1 MKLGVCYYPEH
12 WPEALWAEDARR
24 MAALGIG
31 WVRIGE
37 FAWSRIE
44 PAPGHFDWGWLDRA
58 VETLA
63 AAGLKI
69 VMCTPTATPP
79 KWLVDAHPDMLAV
92 DAEGRLRGFGSRRH
106 YCFSSEA
113 YRVECARITEAVAG
127 RYGRHEAVGA
137 WQTDNEFGCH
147 DTTISY
153 STNAARAFRTWLAQ
167 RYQSVEALNRAWG
180 AVFWSQE
187 YRDFDEVEPP
197 NLTVTEAN
205 PSHRLDYNR
214 FASEAVA
221 SFNRLQVTIIRR
233 LSPGRDVTH
242 NFMGFYTEFDHFA
255 VGRDL
260 DLASWDSYPL
270 GFLEQFWFSADEKL
284 RYLRQGHPDISAF
297 HHDLYRG
304 VGRGRWW
311 VMEQQPGPVNWARY
325 NPAPLPGMVRS
336 WTWEAFAHGAEVVCY
351 FRWRQ
356 APFGQEQMHAG
367 LNRPDNVLDQ
377 GGLEAGEVAGE
388 LAGMGEIAP
397 CRRAPVALVFSY
409 EADWQFSIQPH
420 AAGFR
425 WLQLAFEMYAAL
437 RRLGLDV
444 DIVAPDA
451 DFTGYALVVAPSLPI
466 LEAATLAALEASG
479 AIVLF
484 GPRTGSR
491 TREGHIPENLPP
503 GPLQARLPLRVTRL
517 ESLRSGAGP
526 VVEHSGRSFA
536 GRLWREVL
544 ETDLPPLATFADGGV
559 AWTSRESWHY
569 LATWPE
575 TSLLDL
581 VIARVALEAHLPIEA
596 LEEGVRMR
604 RRGDLQFAFN
614 FAPES
619 RRTPAPAG
627 VRYLMGG
634 PELPPAGL
642 AAWRVGSP

>member
-12 WPEALWAEDARR
+12 WPEALWADDAAR
-24 MAALGIG
+24 MAAMGLS

-44 PAPGHFDWGWLDRA
+44 PEPGQFDWGWLDAA

-63 AAGLKI
+63 GAGLSI

-79 KWLVDAHPDMLAV
+79 KWLVDRHPEMLAV
-92 DAEGRLRGFGSRRH
+92 DADGRPRGFGSRRH

-113 YRVECARITEAVAG
+113 YRAECARITEAVTE
-127 RYGRHEAVGA
+127 RYGHHPAVGA

-153 STNAARAFRTWLAQ
+153 SANAARRFRTWLAQ
-167 RYQSVEALNRAWG
+167 RYQSVGALNRAWG

-214 FASEAVA
+214 FASDEVA
-221 SFNRLQVTIIRR
+221 SFNRLQVDIIRR
-233 LSPGRDVTH
+233 RSPGRDVTH

-260 DLASWDSYPL
+260 DLASWDSYPM
-270 GFLEQFWFSADEKL
+270 GFLEQFWFPEDEKA

-304 VGRGRWW
+304 VGNGRWW
-311 VMEQQPGPVNWARY
+311 VMEQQPGPVNWARF
-325 NPAPLPGMVRS
+325 NPAPLPGMVRA
-336 WTWEAFAHGAEVVCY
+336 WTWEAFAHGAEVVSY

-367 LNRPDNVLDQ
+367 LNRPDNVLDR
-377 GGLEAGEVAGE
+377 GGEEATEVAAEVRQLGE
-388 LAGMGEIAP
+388 LSP
-397 CRRAPVALVFSY
+397 CARAPVALIFSY

-420 AAGFR
+420 AQGFR
-425 WLQLAFEMYAAL
+425 WLRLAFEMYSAL

-444 DIVAPDA
+444 DIVPPDA
-451 DFTGYALVVAPSLPI
+451 ELSGYALVVAPSLPI
-466 LEAATLAALEASG
+466 LAPATLEALSACG
-479 AIVLF
+479 AVVLF

-491 TREGHIPENLPP
+491 TVEGHIPPDLPP
-503 GPLQARLPLRVTRL
+503 GPLQSRMPVKVTRV
-517 ESLRSGAGP
+517 ESLRPGAGP
-526 VVEHSGRSFA
+526 QVRVGEVVANGQ
-536 GRLWREVL
+536 LWREIL
-544 ETDLPPLATFADGGV
+544 ETDLSPLGVFTDGGP
-559 AWTSRESWHY
+559 AWVVHKGWHY
-569 LATWPE
+569 LATWPQDE
-575 TSLLDL
+575 LMDL
-581 VIARVALEAHLPIEA
+581 VIARAVREAGLDGVA
-596 LEEGVRMR
+596 LEEGVRLR
-604 RRGDLQFAFN
+604 TRGGVAFAFN
-614 FAPES
+614 FAPEP
-619 RRTPAPAG
+619 RRTPAPADA
-627 VRYLMGG
+627 VYLIGG
-634 PELPPAGL
+634 PDLAPAGL
-642 AAWRVGSP
+642 AAWRVDAP